1 MLNISENS
9 ITEYVPVEE
18 LRSFNVLKKSRIR
31 RLSLI
36 LTVSSLVATLLCM
49 FLPWTQNINAKGY
62 VTTRLPAQRPQAIQS
77 VIAGQLN
84 KWYVREGDFVKS
96 GDTIAFISEIKS
108 EYFDPQLVARTSEQ
122 VDAKSQSIDSYG
134 NKIKALDNQYKA
146 LEATLGLKRE
156 QINNKIQQ
164 ARNKIS
170 MDSIDLINYKTN
182 LQIAD
187 NQYDRIQQL
196 HEKGL
201 KTLSELQEK
210 DLKRQ
215 QTAAKVTVQ
224 ENKLLNT
231 RNQLTNLFVELS
243 SATQE
248 YADKLAK
255 SQSDRQSA
263 ISARL
268 ESVAAT
274 SKLQNQLSN
283 YSQRQ
288 QFYYITAPQS
298 GYITK
303 TIKKGIGEIIKEG
316 ADLATIMPADYDL
329 AVEVYLKPQDTP
341 LLDTTEQV
349 RLRFDGWPAIVISG
363 WPESSTGIFSG
374 KIFAIDRFIS
384 DNGFYRV
391 LIVPDETDDKDW
403 PQELRVGTGTQSFI
417 LLNDVPIWYE
427 LWRQLNGFPPD
438 FYNIEKRK
446 KKNMENVK
454 LKAPLKSVK

>member
-9 ITEYVPVEE
+9 ITPYVRLEE
-18 LRSFNVLKKSRIR
+18 FRAFNVLKKSRIR
-31 RLSLI
+31 RLPLI
-36 LTVSSLVATLLCM
+36 LTILFLVGIFLCM
-49 FLPWTQNINAKGY
+49 FLPWTQNINSKGY
-62 VTTRLPAQRPQAIQS
+62 VTTRLPSQRPQAIQS
-77 VIAGQLN
+77 VISGRLD
-84 KWYVREGDFVKS
+84 KWYVREGDFVEL
-96 GDTIAFISEIKS
+96 GDTIAFLSEIKS
-108 EYFDPQLVARTSEQ
+108 EYFDPQLVVRTSEQ
-122 VDAKSQSIDSYG
+122 VDAKSQSIKSYG
-134 NKIKALDNQYKA
+134 SKVKALDQQYTA
-146 LEATLGLKRE
+146 LEATLELKRE
-156 QINNKIQQ
+156 QI
-164 ARNKIS
+164 RNKIEQGRYKIA
-170 MDSIDLINYKTN
+170 MDSIDLTAYRTN
-182 LQIAD
+182 LEIAD
-187 NQYDRIQQL
+187 NQYNRIKEL
-196 HEKGL
+196 YEKGL
-201 KTLSELQEK
+201 KTLSDLQEK

-231 RNQLTNLFVELS
+231 RNELMNSFIELS
-243 SATQE
+243 TATQE

-263 ISARL
+263 VSARL

-274 SKLQNQLSN
+274 SKLQSQLSN
-283 YSQRQ
+283 YSERQ

-316 ADLATIMPADYDL
+316 ADLATIMPSDYDF

-341 LLDTTEQV
+341 LLDTSEQV
-349 RLRFDGWPAIVISG
+349 RLRFDGWPALVISG

-384 DNGFYRV
+384 DNGYYRV
-391 LIVPDETDDKDW
+391 LVVPDETDEKDW
-403 PQELRVGTGTQSFI
+403 PKELRVGTGVQSFI

-438 FYNIEKRK
+438 FYDAEKKK
-446 KKNMENVK
+446 KKNIEGVK
-454 LKAPLKSVK
+454 RKAPLKSVK

>member
-18 LRSFNVLKKSRIR
+18 LQAFKVLKKSRIR

-36 LTVSSLVATLLCM
+36 LTVCFLVGIFLCM

-122 VDAKSQSIDSYG
+122 VDAKSQSINSYN
-134 NKIKALDNQYKA
+134 NKVKALDRQYEA

>member
-1 MLNISENS
+1 
-9 ITEYVPVEE
+9 
-18 LRSFNVLKKSRIR
+18 
-31 RLSLI
+31 
-36 LTVSSLVATLLCM
+36 LVGIFLCM

-224 ENKLLNT
+224 ESKLLNT

-243 SATQE
+243 AATQE

-255 SQSDRQSA
+255 SQSDRQTA

-274 SKLQNQLSN
+274 SKLQSQLSN

-349 RLRFDGWPAIVISG
+349 HLRFDGWPAIVISG

-391 LIVPDETDDKDW
+391 LIVPDENDDKDW

-438 FYNIEKRK
+438 FYNIEKQK
-446 KKNMENVK
+446 KKDMEDAK